1 MAEQTAETFNTDQQ
15 RWRAVQQRNATAD
28 TSFFYGVLTTGIY
41 CYPSCP
47 SRGARRENVRFYQQ
61 RQFAIDEGLRACKRC
76 KSDQAPLAQRRV
88 YLVERAC
95 RLIEQSEKTVRIESI
110 AEQLAISRFH
120 LQRLFK
126 QHTGITPK
134 AYEKALR
141 AKRLQ
146 ANIGKSQ
153 RVTDTIYDS
162 GYSSASGFYSEAV
175 QRLGMTPSKAKR
187 GGEGLTI
194 HYAFAMSSLGKII
207 VAATTRGICVVR
219 FGESDG
225 QLLAGLKALYPQ
237 AQLEPDKQALK
248 ESLEQVVSLID
259 SPVSEH
265 QLPLDICGTVF
276 QEKVWAALR
285 KIPAGSTASYT
296 DVARSIGKPTAMR
309 AVAQAC
315 GSNPVAVLIPC
326 HRVVRADGGLSG
338 YRWGVERKAALLK
351 SEKPDD

>member
-1 MAEQTAETFNTDQQ
+1 MVKQKTEAFNTDQQ

-47 SRGARRENVRFYQQ
+47 SRGARRENVRFYLQ
-61 RQFAIDEGLRACKRC
+61 RQYAIDDGLRACKRC

-88 YLVERAC
+88 YLIERAC
-95 RLIEQSEKTVRIESI
+95 RLIEQSEQTIRIESI
-110 AEQLAISRFH
+110 AERLAISRFH

-126 QHTGITPK
+126 QQTGITPK
-134 AYEKALR
+134 AYEKAIR
-141 AKRLQ
+141 ANRLQ
-146 ANIGKSQ
+146 ANIRKSQ

-162 GYSSASGFYSEAV
+162 GYSSASGFYAEAA
-175 QRLGMTPSKAKR
+175 QRLGMTPSTAKR
-187 GGEGLTI
+187 GGEGLSI
-194 HYAFAMSSLGKII
+194 HYAFAMTSLGKII

-219 FGESDG
+219 FGESDR
-225 QLLAGLKALYPQ
+225 QLLAGLKELYPK
-237 AQLEPDKQALK
+237 AQLALDKQGLK
-248 ESLEQVVSLID
+248 ASLAQVVTLIE
-259 SPVSEH
+259 SPASEH
-265 QLPLDICGTVF
+265 RLPLDIRGTVF

-285 KIPAGSTASYT
+285 KIPAGSTASYSE
-296 DVARSIGKPTAMR
+296 VARSIGKPTAMR

-315 GSNPVAVLIPC
+315 GANPVAVLIPC

-351 SEKPDD
+351 GEKPDE